1 MAHRQVKPPIH
12 YVGTPVMLFST
23 SNEDGT
29 ANLAPA
35 SSYWAL
41 GDMVVLGLEDSS
53 MTAANLL
60 RHGEI
65 TINFPSP
72 DLVPAIEALGDVTGM
87 LPVPAAKADTYV
99 HVKDKFSFAALT
111 PAPSTHVSPPR
122 VDECDLQLEAVL
134 RRATPGIGGYVI
146 AEVEVVTVHARDSL
160 IIDGTNH
167 IDPRSWKPT
176 IYSYRH
182 YFGLGQDH
190 GRRPSS
196 PLNRSGDTAST
207 APTKQ

>member
-1 MAHRQVKPPIH
+1 
-12 YVGTPVMLFST
+12 MLLAT

-87 LPVPAAKADTYV
+87 LPVPAAKYDAYS
-99 HVKDKFSFAALT
+99 HVKDKFSFAGLT
-111 PAPSTHVSPPR
+111 PAPSTRISPPR
-122 VDECDLQLEAVL
+122 VDECDLQFEAVL
-134 RRATPGIGGYVI
+134 RRATSGVGGYVI
-146 AEVEVVTVHARDSL
+146 AEVEVVTVHAREDL
-160 IIDGTNH
+160 IVDGTNH

-182 YFGLGQDH
+182 YFGLGKDH

-196 PLNRSGDTAST
+196 PLHRHPE
-207 APTKQ
+207 PTPSMQTPR

>member
-1 MAHRQVKPPIH
+1 MKPPIH
-12 YVGTPVMLFST
+12 YVGTPVMLLAT

-41 GDMVVLGLEDSS
+41 GDMVVLGLEDTS
-53 MTAANLL
+53 MTSANL
-60 RHGEI
+60 RRQGEI
-65 TINFPSP
+65 SINFPSP
-72 DLVPAIEALGDVTGM
+72 DLVPAVEALGDVTGM
-87 LPVPAAKADTYV
+87 LPVPMEKSNAYA
-99 HVKDKFSFAALT
+99 HVKDKFSFAGLT
-111 PAPSTHVSPPR
+111 PAPSTRISPPR

-134 RRATPGIGGYVI
+134 RRATPGVGGYVI
-146 AEVEVVTVHARDSL
+146 AEVEVVAVHARDNL

-167 IDPRSWKPT
+167 IDPRRWKPT

-196 PLNRSGDTAST
+196 PLNSSVDTAST
-207 APTKQ
+207 TPAPR